1 MKLFI
6 RSLQFSK
13 NWAKLL
19 LKAFLWTD
27 EQERTK
33 NGPEKKTKKKTTL
46 FKYQNCYLITLGS
59 GKVHCFLYLCFLK
72 WTFGLNTKED
82 VTLRIISGSESIYD
96 YRVVGD

>member
-33 NGPEKKTKKKTTL
+33 NGPEKNKIKKKNLILMPKLLFDYPGFWESTL
-46 FKYQNCYLITLGS
+46 
-59 GKVHCFLYLCFLK
+59 FLYLCFLK